1 MKRDVPLVVIA
12 SDDAEMRKQLYAPLR
27 RQEYFVTTCA
37 AGAEAL
43 EVVRRG
49 KPDVVISDAG
59 PSHEGG
65 LDFVVAI
72 KAASRDSRVVMLSA
86 TADWPLHTG
95 ALDRGADDLLP
106 RPPTDWEL
114 RRAVQRILI
123 EKVAQ

>member
-49 KPDVVISDAG
+49 KPGFSHGRLGAGSDA
-59 PSHEGG
+59 
-65 LDFVVAI
+65 VAGSETL
-72 KAASRDSRVVMLSA
+72 ACRLLLVAHA
-86 TADWPLHTG
+86 TAYRKT
-95 ALDRGADDLLP
+95 DR
-106 RPPTDWEL
+106 
-114 RRAVQRILI
+114 
-123 EKVAQ
+123 